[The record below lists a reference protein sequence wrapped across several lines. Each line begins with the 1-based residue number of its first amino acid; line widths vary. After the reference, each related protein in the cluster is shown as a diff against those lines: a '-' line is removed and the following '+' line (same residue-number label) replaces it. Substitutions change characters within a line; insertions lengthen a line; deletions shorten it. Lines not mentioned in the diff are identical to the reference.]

1 MVSGGGHQDGEL
13 VGGGFTFGFSTV
25 FYLTNCQIKDRRGS
39 APESPTLGDNA
50 MAEDSDLLP
59 EKLYRVSEIAEFMG
73 ISRQMVHLY
82 VTMGILRE
90 RKRRP
95 GGMRLF
101 GPEVFRVLERV
112 RELRAKGWNLRAIR
126 DRVRREFYGE
136 EEE

>member
-1 MVSGGGHQDGEL
+1 V
-13 VGGGFTFGFSTV
+13 
-25 FYLTNCQIKDRRGS
+25 
-39 APESPTLGDNA
+39 
-50 MAEDSDLLP
+50 AENSNSLP

-101 GPEVFRVLERV
+101 GPEVFRILERV

-126 DRVRREFYGE
+126 DQVRREFYGE
-136 EEE
+136 EEG